1 MKILLV
7 MLMLV
12 GCVFGLDNG
21 IYKVIK
27 VVDGDTVDILVNENK
42 VRVRLAFID
51 TMESMKNTRAKKIS
65 SNCNIDIDDIIED
78 GLDSKHYLTE
88 LILNKNINITFY
100 GIDST
105 GTRQVGELFLTNDDE
120 SVNIKMIKYGKAIAY
135 YTYIKKFKKDV
146 NFYKHLKIENES
158 YVTTDECVR
167 AFLGE

>member
-7 MLMLV
+7 MLLLV

-21 IYKVIK
+21 IYKVIN
-27 VVDGDTVDILVNENK
+27 VVDGDTVDIETNDGK
-42 VRVRLAFID
+42 VRIRMAFID

-78 GLDSKHYLTE
+78 GKESKQILKDLVLDKE
-88 LILNKNINITFY
+88 LNMVFY
-100 GIDST
+100 GLDT
-105 GTRQVGELFLTNDDE
+105 TQTRIVGELFLLDDIE
-120 SVNIKMIKYGKAIAY
+120 SINIKMIKHGKAVPY

-146 NFYKHLKIENES
+146 NFYKHLPVDNDS
-158 YVTTDECVR
+158 YVTTDICVR